1 MTTTVTTPGRR
12 NSRRKPT
19 DEQIAARAAKVEALT
34 EQLHAAVVDL
44 TSSEAW
50 LALLAVASRFH
61 TYSWRNQVLLAVQA
75 EQRGMTLTRVAG
87 FNRWTQLG
95 RIVRKGEKGLAILAP
110 VRRRLSAG
118 EAAKRQAEGLPA
130 YDGDGRPIIVVR
142 GFRIE
147 HVFDQSQTEQIP
159 GAEQLPEP
167 RSWIAQRGQGPAGL
181 WEAMCAL
188 IIAEGYAIE
197 HRPPVGGD
205 GSAHGWTDGYRKIVW
220 IRSDVDEAEQIRV
233 AIHELAHIRA
243 DHLDHDDS
251 GRDVSRAQRETEA
264 DSIAHVV
271 AGWAGLNISASAVEY
286 VAGWSGGDAEIL
298 EAALGAIHQA
308 ATSII
313 ADLDSQLD
321 TGLDAGEGS

>member
-1 MTTTVTTPGRR
+1 MTTTVTSTARR
-12 NSRRKPT
+12 TSRRRPT
-19 DEQIAARAAKVEALT
+19 DEQIAERAAKVEALT

-50 LALLAVASRFH
+50 LALLGVAARFH

-75 EQRGMTLTRVAG
+75 ADRGMTLTRVAG
-87 FNRWTQLG
+87 FNRWKELG
-95 RIVRKGEKGLAILAP
+95 RIVGKGEKGLAILAP
-110 VRRRLSAG
+110 VRRRLSG
-118 EAAKRQAEGLPA
+118 EEAAKRHAEGLPA

-167 RSWIAQRGQGPAGL
+167 RAWIAQRGRGPAGL
-181 WEAMCAL
+181 WDAICAL
-188 IIAEGYAIE
+188 ITAEGYEIE

-205 GSAHGWTDGYRKIVW
+205 GSAHGWTDGHRRIVW
-220 IRSDVDEAEQIRV
+220 IRSDVEEAEQIRV

-243 DHLDHDDS
+243 DHCADDL
-251 GRDVSRAQRETEA
+251 GRDISRAQGETEA

-271 AGWAGLNISASAVEY
+271 ATWAGLDISASSVEY
-286 VAGWSGGDAEIL
+286 VAGWAGGDGEIL
-298 EAALGAIHQA
+298 EAALGAIHRA

-313 ADLDSQLD
+313 TDLDIQLD
-321 TGLDAGEGS
+321 TQLDAGEGS